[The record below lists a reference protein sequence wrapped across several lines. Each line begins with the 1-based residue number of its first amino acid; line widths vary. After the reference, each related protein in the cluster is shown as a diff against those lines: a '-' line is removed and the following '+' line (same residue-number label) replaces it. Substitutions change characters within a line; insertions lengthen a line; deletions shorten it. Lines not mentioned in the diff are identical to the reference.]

1 MKIIAA
7 GDGRVAA
14 IIRKKTVPGMRCR
27 LSAFTY
33 LFSADRAVLAYNTLT
48 GAAAVLTEEERTLI
62 QETASR
68 SRARSFRTE
77 ALRN

>member
-14 IIRKKTVPGMRCR
+14 IIRKRIVHDMRYR

-33 LFSADRAVLAYNTLT
+33 LFPADRAVLAYNTLT

-62 QETASR
+62 QETAKQPV
-68 SRARSFRTE
+68 AG
-77 ALRN
+77 ALLQDRGL